1 VASKSAYRDSE
12 PGAEIEEMLDVL
24 EKLIDRLKVMY
35 EQYFLGIQK
44 IAPAQLHTDAER
56 KLRDLTQI
64 QIRNTALRYRFA
76 TLQQKWGSYNNYWRR
91 TVRQIEQGTYVRTLA
106 RVKRQAAAGGAE
118 IPDEILAAMPK
129 RMRDQV
135 ARDRALA
142 QAQAKRRGQLPKEA
156 AAAAAGTPL
165 APAAQEDDYAD
176 AQWSLPEGDDDV
188 AEISHPVPRESRPM
202 HRIDTQEMDK
212 LDVQQMLDDLAAP
225 DVSRPPRPPVKPPA
239 GAGAR
244 PPAIPPARPTT
255 SAMPKIP
262 TPPARPGTAAGAPGA
277 PSAQPPASPEAP
289 RSRRVSANIVSRAGT
304 VPGPPSPSAASTPPA
319 APPPTPAAAQPRP
332 PAAPR
337 APTTPGPAPRPP
349 ARPEALPPGMTE
361 ADVRTLYQK
370 YARARE
376 LVGER
381 NDDTTYQALL
391 RTLHQQA
398 PKIMAQYKAK
408 GVEFGVVIKDKTVVL
423 KAKPKT

>member
-262 TPPARPGTAAGAPGA
+262 TPPARPGTAAGAPGGAALA
-277 PSAQPPASPEAP
+277 PGLGEHRVARRDRPRTAVAERGVDPARRAAADTRGGAAPTAGGTARADDARPGAAATRAP
-289 RSRRVSANIVSRAGT
+289 RGAAAGHDRGRRPHAVPEVRARPRARRRAQRRHDLPGAAPHAAPAGAEDHGAVQGQGRRVRRRDQGQDRRAEGQ
-304 VPGPPSPSAASTPPA
+304 
-319 APPPTPAAAQPRP
+319 AQ
-332 PAAPR
+332 
-337 APTTPGPAPRPP
+337 
-349 ARPEALPPGMTE
+349 
-361 ADVRTLYQK
+361 DVT
-370 YARARE
+370 
-376 LVGER
+376 G
-381 NDDTTYQALL
+381 
-391 RTLHQQA
+391 
-398 PKIMAQYKAK
+398 
-408 GVEFGVVIKDKTVVL
+408 
-423 KAKPKT
+423 